1 MSILHSNSPIF
12 LSEPA
17 KYDGGYS
24 SFGKTISVIFTTTGK
39 ADSMRLDKFLS
50 QQLGISRALVARELR
65 AKRVT
70 VDGEIVRSG
79 ALKLTLEQEVA
90 FDGNVL
96 EQLNGARYFMLNKPQ
111 GYVCS
116 TEDPDHPTVLYFLDE
131 PVAYKLHAAGRLDID
146 TTGLVL
152 MTDDGQW
159 SHRITSP
166 RHHCEKTY
174 LVTLEHSLA
183 EDTAQQFAEGVQ
195 LHNEKDLTKPAQ
207 LEKIEDTLV
216 RLTIS
221 EGRYHQVKRM
231 FAAVGNRVIALH
243 RERIGAIV
251 MDEDLAPGEYRPLTV
266 EEIASIGAP
275 HLQE

>member
-1 MSILHSNSPIF
+1 
-12 LSEPA
+12 
-17 KYDGGYS
+17 
-24 SFGKTISVIFTTTGK
+24 
-39 ADSMRLDKFLS
+39 MRLDKFLS
-50 QQLGISRALVARELR
+50 QQLGISRSLIIRELR

-70 VDGEIVRSG
+70 VDGEIAKSG
-79 ALKLTLEQEVA
+79 ALQLTPEQRVE
-90 FDGNVL
+90 FDGNEL
-96 EQLNGARYFMLNKPQ
+96 QQITGPRYFMLNKPQ

-166 RHHCEKTY
+166 KHHCEKTY
-174 LVTLEHSLA
+174 LVTLEQPLA
-183 EDTAQQFAEGVQ
+183 EDTAEHFARGVQ
-195 LHNEKDLTKPAQ
+195 LHNEPDLTKPATLVQ
-207 LEKIEDTLV
+207 LEENVV

-231 FAAVGNRVIALH
+231 FAAVGNHVVALH
-243 RERIGAIV
+243 RERIGEIV
-251 MDEDLAPGEYRPLTV
+251 LDESLQPGEYRPLS
-266 EEIASIGAP
+266 EQEIASVVVPGMR
-275 HLQE
+275 